1 MSAGAV
7 ESLTSPPSP
16 PPVSFTDEVPC
27 SSEASSMKYD
37 GIIEKSVMPSIG
49 LLMRMPF
56 HVTCVCEGPVPR
68 NDTVERVARPYCLT
82 KIGELKVSTSAID
95 RAMFSFRIRESS
107 RVSCTPMLFIG
118 RRPQTGTSRM
128 VTTPF
133 SRHEAVPV
141 SDRSDCARSSAGNSS
156 SAMIVTLFLMAYF
169 QQNAPGA
176 MPA

>member
-16 PPVSFTDEVPC
+16 PPVTFTDEVPC

-56 HVTCVCEGPVPR
+56 HVTCVCEGPCRGTTGREGRPAVLFDEDR
-68 NDTVERVARPYCLT
+68 RVEGQHV
-82 KIGELKVSTSAID
+82 GD
-95 RAMFSFRIRESS
+95 RQGDVLFQNQGVEPGLLHADSFHRS
-107 RVSCTPMLFIG
+107 
-118 RRPQTGTSRM
+118 RPQTRTSRM

-133 SRHEAVPV
+133 PATTPR
-141 SDRSDCARSSAGNSS
+141 RSSVGPTALHP
-156 SAMIVTLFLMAYF
+156 A
-169 QQNAPGA
+169 APETA
-176 MPA
+176 VVR